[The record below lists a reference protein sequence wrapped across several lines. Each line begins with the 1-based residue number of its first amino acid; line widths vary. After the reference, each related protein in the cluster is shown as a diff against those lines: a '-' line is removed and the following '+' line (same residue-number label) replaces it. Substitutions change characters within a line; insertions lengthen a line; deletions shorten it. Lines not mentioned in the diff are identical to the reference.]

1 MKGVCTLRFQYRL
14 STLFVIFGLA
24 SILFGVL
31 HKRQAVVNELHR
43 DLRLQDTTFDVLDHD
58 KSRALLIIRDPRFFK
73 LIIAHRSLHDKR
85 WRIARALSNGVDGAF
100 TPNTEYTRSFQAFPD
115 DASILKFR
123 QDFGF
128 ESE

>member
-1 MKGVCTLRFQYRL
+1 MLVF
-14 STLFVIFGLA
+14 FGLA
-24 SILFGVL
+24 SIFFGVL
-31 HKRQAVVNELHR
+31 HRRQIVVHELHR
-43 DLRLQDTTFDVLDHD
+43 DLKLQDTTFDVLDHD
-58 KSRALLIIRDPRFFK
+58 KSRALLIICDSQFYK

-85 WRIARALSNGVDGAF
+85 WGIASALSNGVDGAF
-100 TPNTEYTRSFQAFPD
+100 IPNTEYTRSFQAFPD